1 MPQEFV
7 SQTGTLGSWSTNAP
21 DDFDWSGEE
30 DGFWPVSR
38 LRQGYIDY
46 LTAKM
51 LEYEEQKIS
60 RHMYHGAQW
69 TGEEIRVLRARRQPV
84 ITFNRIGRKIDQ
96 TVGIVGRLRTDP
108 KAYPRNPK
116 NADGAEI
123 ATMCIQAVLESG
135 DWEFV
140 DAYCAG
146 QAATEG
152 IAGVEFKLVE
162 GDHADPDVAMD
173 FVFGDDFFYDPRSF
187 KPDFSDARYYGI
199 AKWLDVEAAVEL
211 FPDKE
216 DELRTLMVE
225 TGFDMTTHAD
235 REFKWIYVNEKR
247 LRLVEMWYRHK
258 GKWYWAFFCSMLML
272 AQGVSPFRDERNQ
285 PMSRF
290 AMWSANVDQDGDRYG
305 LVRNLKGP
313 QDELNQ
319 RRSKALHMS
328 NVSRLIGQKGA
339 VDSVENTRK
348 EYARPDGY
356 VEYNPGFEPPKPDD
370 KTADL
375 AQQLALMQDA
385 RTEIDSFANI
395 SPDLITREVPGDH
408 SGVAINMLQKA
419 GIAELGSYLRNYK
432 AWKKSVYKKAWNI
445 VKTTWQGERFI
456 RVTDNDNLAQF
467 IKLNGMEIDQNGQPV
482 IVNAIGNLNVEI
494 TIDEGPDEANLMQD
508 AYDVLKQY
516 PPGTIPPQVLIELS
530 PLSSKMKQRVLQLMQ
545 QPPNPMQIQSA
556 QLELQKKQADITDK
570 VAQSHERRA
579 RAVTDVARAA
589 HLAHDAQLNT
599 AQFVREGMT
608 DAQGP
613 TDSDSKPAAPPAPQF
628 STLPGA
634 PGAAPTTP
642 TASPQPAPGPVSV
655 PPTHPILKHARMA
668 RDGKHYVPDPRRP
681 GKFLMVA

>member
-1 MPQEFV
+1 MPQDFFSE
-7 SQTGTLGSWSTNAP
+7 TGTLGNAWSTNAP

-38 LRQGYIDY
+38 LRQGYVDY
-46 LTAKM
+46 LTAKQ
-51 LEYEEQKIS
+51 LEYEEQRQS
-60 RHMYHGAQW
+60 RHYYNGAQW
-69 TGEEIRVLRARRQPV
+69 TGDEIRTLRARRQPV
-84 ITFNRIGRKIDQ
+84 ITYNRVGRKVDQ
-96 TVGIVGRLRTDP
+96 IVGIVGRLRTDP

-123 ATMCIQAVLESG
+123 ATLCIQAVLESG

-152 IAGVEFKLVE
+152 IAGIEFKLVE

-225 TGFDMTTHAD
+225 TGFDLTTHAD

-247 LRLVEMWYRHK
+247 LRLIEMWYRHK
-258 GKWYWAFFCSMLML
+258 GRWYWAFFCSMLML
-272 AQGVSPFRDERNQ
+272 AQGLSPFRDERNQ

-290 AMWSANVDQDGDRYG
+290 AMWSANVDHDGDRYG

-328 NVSRLIGQKGA
+328 NVTRLIAQKGA

-356 VEYNPGFEPPKPDD
+356 VEYNQGFEPPRPDD

-432 AWKKSVYKKAWNI
+432 AWKKQVYKKAWNI

-456 RVTDNDNLAQF
+456 RVTDNDNLAKF
-467 IKLNGMEIDQNGQPV
+467 IQINGMEIDQNGQPV

-613 TDSDSKPAAPPAPQF
+613 TNGNAAPQAAPAPQF
-628 STLPGA
+628 STIPGTGGA
-634 PGAAPTTP
+634 PAPTPP
-642 TASPQPAPGPVSV
+642 TQPQPGPVSV
-655 PPTHPILKHARMA
+655 PPTHPILSRARLA
-668 RDGKHYVPDPRRP
+668 RDGRHYVPDPRRP